1 VKIAISQNLFFI
13 LLSASMGK
21 KKQKLH
27 QKQPICAEILRK
39 IPTMGRLLKKA
50 LHRFF

>member
-1 VKIAISQNLFFI
+1 LDK
-13 LLSASMGK
+13 
-21 KKQKLH
+21 KLH
-27 QKQPICAEILRK
+27 QKQSICSGILRK